1 MRSGWSRQVWT
12 FIANAS
18 GTAGPPPS
26 TEPCTDIVLRIVN
39 FPIEVLHPIAI
50 QAHASF
56 ATLVSRMGRLALL
69 LALDRQK
76 FDVKNER
83 GIDANHGT
91 GTPLAVG

>member
-1 MRSGWSRQVWT
+1 LPT
-12 FIANAS
+12 
-18 GTAGPPPS
+18 PP
-26 TEPCTDIVLRIVN
+26 EQRARRDIVLRIVN
-39 FPIEVLHPIAI
+39 FQIEVLQPIAI
-50 QAHASF
+50 HARALF